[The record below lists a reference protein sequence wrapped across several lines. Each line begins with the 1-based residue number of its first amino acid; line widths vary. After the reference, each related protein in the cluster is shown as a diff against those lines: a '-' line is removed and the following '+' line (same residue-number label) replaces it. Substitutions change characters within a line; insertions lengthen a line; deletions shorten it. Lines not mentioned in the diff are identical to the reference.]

1 MATRPYFDYIP
12 NFEYVDRTTA
22 GQNIS
27 DYTVVK
33 NLFKRGALRQDIFG
47 DLTFFTKY
55 KIIGDQRPDNVADEV
70 YGDSNFDWVVMLSNN
85 IMNLETEWPWS
96 EEAFNKY
103 LLAKYGSYE
112 KIYETKDYETTEITD
127 STGRIIIRE
136 GLVVPQDFSV
146 TFYDTGLQQTV
157 TKSSTFPV
165 SNYEYENRINN
176 AKRNIFLLK
185 PIYLA
190 VIVDDMDETMPYIPG
205 STQYVSDKLV
215 RGENIRL
222 YPGE

>member
-190 VIVDDMDETMPYIPG
+190 VIIDDMDETMPYIPG

>member
-1 MATRPYFDYIP
+1 MSRPYFDYIP
-12 NFEYVDRTTA
+12 NFEYVSRTKD

-33 NLFKRGALRQDIFG
+33 NLFKRGNLRQDIFG

-55 KIIGDQRPDNVADEV
+55 KIVGDQRPDDVAYDV
-70 YGDSNFDWVVMLSNN
+70 YGDQNYDWVVMLSNN

-103 LLAKYGSYE
+103 LIDKYGSYE
-112 KIYETKDYETTEITD
+112 KIYETKDYETVQIKD
-127 STGRIIIRE
+127 SLGRIIVPG

-146 TFYDTGLQQTV
+146 TFYDTGLQQTI
-157 TKSSTFPV
+157 TRSETFPV

-185 PIYLA
+185 GIYLS
-190 VIVDDMDETMPYIPG
+190 VIVDDMEETMPYVPG

-222 YPGE
+222 YS

>member
-1 MATRPYFDYIP
+1 MSRPYFDYIP
-12 NFEYVDRTTA
+12 NFEYVSRTKD
-22 GQNIS
+22 GKNIS

-33 NLFKRGALRQDIFG
+33 NLFKRGNLRQDIFG

-55 KIIGDQRPDNVADEV
+55 KIVGDERPDDVAYSV
-70 YGDSNFDWVVMLSNN
+70 YGDQNYDWVVMLSNN

-103 LLAKYGSYE
+103 LLDKYGSYE
-112 KIYETKDYETTEITD
+112 KIYATKEYETTKITD
-127 STGRIIIRE
+127 STGRTIVPA

-146 TFYDTGLQQTV
+146 TFYDTGLDQTV
-157 TKSSTFPV
+157 TKSGTFPV
-165 SNYEYENRINN
+165 SNFEYENRIQDG
-176 AKRNIFLLK
+176 KRNIFLLK
-185 PIYLA
+185 GIYLS
-190 VIVDDMDETMPYIPG
+190 VVVDDMEETMPYVPG

-222 YPGE
+222 YS